1 MCVALVKIIGKQRD
15 KVKFQWYSKSKCEIL
30 GYVEVIGWK
39 FSKCT
44 SCMFAELFTI
54 TVFNIWNSSNINQ
67 ETTNELI
74 VNALPSSSK
83 YSELHKILKVQ
94 YF

>member
-1 MCVALVKIIGKQRD
+1 MCVALVKIDCKHRD
-15 KVKFQWYSKSKCEIL
+15 KIKFQWESKSKCEIL
-30 GYVEVIGWK
+30 GYVEVRGWK

-44 SCMFAELFTI
+44 SCMFEELFTI
-54 TVFNIWNSSNINQ
+54 TVFNIWNSSKINQ

-74 VNALPSSSK
+74 ENALQSSSK
-83 YSELHKILKVQ
+83 YSELPKILKVQ